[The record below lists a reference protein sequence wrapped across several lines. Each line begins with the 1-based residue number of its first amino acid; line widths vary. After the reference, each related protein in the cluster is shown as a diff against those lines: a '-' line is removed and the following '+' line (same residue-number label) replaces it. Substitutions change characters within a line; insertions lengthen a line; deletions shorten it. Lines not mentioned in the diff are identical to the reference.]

1 VDNANNWAPE
11 SSPYRVTVNAS
22 LSTEPTTTEPTTT
35 EPTTTEPTILRSSP
49 NTTQIKGELRSAPKM
64 IETEV
69 LGGFLGSGFGSSVAT
84 YSFEVK
90 NAGLYD
96 WTNIRLAPLTDIGII
111 KAWYEQGFI
120 KYVDSASVLFPTV
133 YLSDSAQMRVG
144 RIIEVPWI
152 KLFGIQIGK
161 RQEIEW
167 VSEWAPCGAVFDNNI
182 VKAIILPQP
191 VPAGSILG
199 LIVKFE
205 APAAGSSHSACFA
218 LQTGENTF
226 FPPPLNVSFSLTH
239 IGK

>member
-1 VDNANNWAPE
+1 MDNAGNWAPE
-11 SSPYRVTVNAS
+11 SSPVKRTVIAS
-22 LSTEPTTTEPTTT
+22 LFAEPSTKEPTA
-35 EPTTTEPTILRSSP
+35 TEPTILRSPP
-49 NTTQIKGELRSAPKM
+49 NTPQIKGELRSAKM
-64 IETEV
+64 IGAEV

-84 YSFEVK
+84 YSFEVE
-90 NAGLYD
+90 NTGPYD
-96 WTNIRLAPLTDIGII
+96 WTNIRLAPLTDIDII

-120 KYVDSASVLFPTV
+120 KYVDPASVLFPTV

-167 VSEWAPCGAVFDNNI
+167 VSEWATCGAVIGDNI

-199 LIVKFE
+199 LIVEFE
-205 APAAGSSHSACFA
+205 APGAGSSHSACFA

-226 FPPPLNVSFSLTH
+226 FPPPLDVSFSLTH